1 MSEQNL
7 KTDAENGEDPSP
19 LMKDFDDFGKEDKL
33 DTLSWYMV
41 VFGFVSLA
49 LAGLCLY
56 LKTIHYR
63 DFLLN
68 GNLLGQYLMMLGV
81 ALYVGGRAIKYYK
94 RFKNKETG

>member
-7 KTDAENGEDPSP
+7 KTDAGNGEDQSP
-19 LMKDFDDFGKEDKL
+19 PFKDFDDFGKEDKL

-41 VFGFVSLA
+41 VFGFVALA
-49 LAGLCLY
+49 LAGLCFY

-68 GNLLGQYLMMLGV
+68 GNLLGNYLLMFGV
-81 ALYVGGRAIKYYK
+81 TLYVAGRAIKYYK